1 MNENNTNEINIR
13 INNLIN
19 QFRMDNKGINQPV
32 RIYFLNEKE
41 INKDELVSQMVEDS
55 YKGEKFY
62 VDFLAELHQK
72 IQQKLS

>member
-1 MNENNTNEINIR
+1 
-13 INNLIN
+13 
-19 QFRMDNKGINQPV
+19 MDNKGINQPV